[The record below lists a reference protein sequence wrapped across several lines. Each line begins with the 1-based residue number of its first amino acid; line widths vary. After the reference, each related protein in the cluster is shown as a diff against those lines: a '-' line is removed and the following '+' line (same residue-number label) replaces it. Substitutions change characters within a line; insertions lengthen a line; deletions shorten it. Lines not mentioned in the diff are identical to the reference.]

1 MRKTALIPAA
11 VLAAGIV
18 CASPAHAGV
27 GDWTGKMAL
36 GNQANPNYTIPVEI
50 HRKSDGHLQMS
61 ASNGCVEDWHIPAPG
76 SVDNST
82 NIQGG
87 TFTSGFMDVTVES
100 GGAFGCTSARQAS
113 VGVRVQGA
121 HRTMTAR
128 TQDAAWLMYGDW

>member
-36 GNQANPNYTIPVEI
+36 GNQANPNYTIPVEA
-50 HRKSDGHLQMS
+50 HRIDDLHERVT
-61 ASNGCVEDWHIPAPG
+61 AANGCVEEWGPSPG
-76 SVDNST
+76 SVYNT
-82 NIQGG
+82 QGNFQTG
-87 TFTSGFMDVTVES
+87 FVDIHVVSGEQ
-100 GGAFGCTSARQAS
+100 FGCTSQPQNQM
-113 VGVRVQGA
+113 GITTNGT

-128 TQDAAWLMYGDW
+128 SSDAAWLMYGDW